1 MSEKNVVETQEV
13 TNGEVVEMKKVEE
26 EPKAK
31 KPNFF
36 KRAASKIGAG
46 IRQVR
51 ESPVACAIGAGVGAL
66 ATLGVQAWL
75 AHRSNG
81 PIDIPESDV
90 TDLGETPIDM
100 DADEIMNE

>member
-1 MSEKNVVETQEV
+1 MSENMNQNENQEMQEGKVVPLET
-13 TNGEVVEMKKVEE
+13 
-26 EPKAK
+26 KAK
-31 KPNFF
+31 KPNIF

-75 AHRSNG
+75 AHKSSG
-81 PIDIPESDV
+81 PIDIPEGDV
-90 TDLGETPIDM
+90 TDLGDTVLE
-100 DADEIMNE
+100 DESEVMNE

>member
-1 MSEKNVVETQEV
+1 MAENTNLNNENQGMQEQPQEGKVVPLET
-13 TNGEVVEMKKVEE
+13 
-26 EPKAK
+26 KAK
-31 KPNFF
+31 KPSIF

-75 AHRSNG
+75 THKSSG
-81 PIDIPESDV
+81 PIDIPEADV
-90 TDLGETPIDM
+90 TDLGDSVLEET
-100 DADEIMNE
+100 EEVMNE

>member
-1 MSEKNVVETQEV
+1 MAENTNLNNENQEMQDQPQEGKVVRLE
-13 TNGEVVEMKKVEE
+13 
-26 EPKAK
+26 AK
-31 KPNFF
+31 KPNIF

-75 AHRSNG
+75 AHRSSG
-81 PIDIPESDV
+81 PIDIPEGDV
-90 TDLGETPIDM
+90 TDLGDTVLE
-100 DADEIMNE
+100 DESEVMNE